1 MNKKDPIY
9 IYFNLIIKNAN
20 FFIFL
25 LLLSFVF
32 SYLTMKNNKSHLISN
47 ITLNYSSSFM
57 QITPLD
63 PLYFDNFSEF
73 RLNLKDNAYI
83 KFVRQ
88 YVRDFQK
95 KCSMGDSP
103 KELFKINIPGTTIK
117 EDYKINL
124 SSIQINYFEAYSDKA
139 EKCIKRAFDDF
150 KNYEN
155 KEYLKLFKKI
165 FIADN
170 IITKNIESIDAKNF
184 EKGFETESEI
194 TNTQL
199 NYFFLRDML
208 DAKKTLAGLNLTSGD
223 QDIVTKSLE
232 ALSDKVI
239 TNSKSKIL
247 ISFEPMEIFSIQT
260 ENSKTFSDIIMKILF
275 IYLFIFLSIG
285 LIFLFVDKNF
295 YKLGFI
301 KK

>member
-25 LLLSFVF
+25 VLLSFVF
-32 SYLTMKNNKSHLISN
+32 SYLTIKYNKSNSISN
-47 ITLNYSSSFM
+47 ITLDYSSSFM

-63 PLYFDNFSEF
+63 PLYFDNYSNF
-73 RLNLKDNAYI
+73 RLNLKDNFYI

-95 KCSMGDSP
+95 KCSMGDYP
-103 KELFKINIPGTTIK
+103 EEFFKINIPGTTSQD
-117 EDYKINL
+117 DYRTDL
-124 SSIQINYFEAYSDKA
+124 SSIQINYFEVYSDKA

-165 FIADN
+165 FVADN
-170 IITKNIESIDAKNF
+170 IVTQNIESIDSEDFA
-184 EKGFETESEI
+184 KGFETESEV
-194 TNTQL
+194 TNVQL
-199 NYFFLRDML
+199 NYFFFRDML
-208 DAKKTLAGLNLTSGD
+208 DAKKVLSGLNLPSSD
-223 QDIVTKSLE
+223 QNVVEKSLE
-232 ALSDKVI
+232 MLSDKVI

-247 ISFEPMEIFSIQT
+247 IRFEPMQIFSLQNKYNT
-260 ENSKTFSDIIMKILF
+260 TFSDITIRILF
-275 IYLFIFLSIG
+275 IYLSIFLSIG
-285 LIFLFVDKNF
+285 LILLFVDKNF
-295 YKLGFI
+295 FKLGFI